1 MKKGIWKQV
10 LCIMLSAVML
20 VTVSPF
26 FMNTGKIVK
35 AAENQGTNYSTDE
48 DHPTVLEF
56 ERANSVTIDDSTKT
70 NTYYTFSL
78 EKDSNVYFEHTNL
91 SRLELTG
98 SGCYVSQTESGKKY
112 TLTAGKYYLKAKAPM
127 GKTYTLKVTK
137 TPFNWG
143 TLKVNWNPSN
153 LTAPCNIP
161 ISVSLSGAEEG
172 VHINQ
177 AGGLSF
183 NDNEASGTISQRYAG
198 YYTFAVQLTYSGFT
212 NGIGSHIE
220 EFEYAVKPAAPVLAL
235 ANITTGTK
243 GITAKDASGS
253 SVCIQIYEGGKWVT
267 KSSQNNYVGGLKPDT
282 LYKVRLIAYENESG
296 KPTLWSSPSREY
308 SVYTATTKKPQIKS
322 AKAYGFKKKYKKKYW
337 VSGYWDRG
345 RRMWISGH
353 YAGGYTYT
361 SYKLKVTLK
370 NKVPG
375 KGTQYVVIN
384 GQRCKVKGKTY
395 VVNGTYKG
403 KRKKKKITV
412 KAYALKSNVY
422 GGAGSVGSKKVTI
435 K

>member
-1 MKKGIWKQV
+1 MKKSVWKQV
-10 LCIMLSAVML
+10 LCITLSTVML
-20 VTVSPF
+20 ISMAPF
-26 FMNTGKIVK
+26 SVDTAKNVK
-35 AAENQGTNYSTDE
+35 AAENQQTNYSTDE
-48 DHPTVLEF
+48 DHPAVLEF
-56 ERANSVTIDDSTKT
+56 GKDISVIVDDSTKG
-70 NTYYTFSL
+70 NTYYTFNL
-78 EKDSNVYFEHTNL
+78 EEDSEVYFDHTNL
-91 SRLELTG
+91 RRLELTG
-98 SGCYVSQTESGKKY
+98 SGCYVTQTVSGKKY
-112 TLTAGKYYLKAKAPM
+112 TLKAGKYYLTAKASM
-127 GKTYTLKVTK
+127 GTYKLKVTK

-143 TLKVNWNPSN
+143 TIKVNWNPSN
-153 LTAPCNIP
+153 LTAPCDIP

-177 AGGLSF
+177 ASGLSF
-183 NDNEASGTISQRYAG
+183 SDNQASGTIRQQYAG

-220 EFEYAVKPAAPVLAL
+220 NFEYAVRPATPVLAL
-235 ANITTGTK
+235 SNITTGTK
-243 GITAKDASGS
+243 GITAKNATGS
-253 SVCIQIYEGGKWVT
+253 YVCIQIYEGGKWVT

-282 LYKVRLIAYENESG
+282 LYRVRLMAYENEDG

-322 AKAYGFKKKYKKKYW
+322 AKAYSFKKKYKKKYW

-345 RRMWISGH
+345 RKMWISGH

-375 KGTQYVVIN
+375 KGTQYIVIN

-412 KAYALKSNVY
+412 KAYTLKSDVY